1 MRRLLLDSHVLL
13 WALSDVSRLR
23 EDARD
28 LIADSDNYV
37 AVSAVSVWELGI
49 KAAQGKLSIPDD
61 LVEATRQSSFSEL
74 RISFA
79 HAKRAAA
86 LPAVH
91 GDPFDRMLVAQ
102 AQIDRLEIVTRDRR
116 LREYDVRLVAA

>member
-13 WALSDVSRLR
+13 WALSDVSKLC
-23 EDARD
+23 EDTRD

-49 KAAQGKLSIPDD
+49 KASRGKLSTSDE
-61 LVEATRQSSFSEL
+61 LVEAIRQSTFSEL

-79 HAKRAAA
+79 HAKQAAC
-86 LPAVH
+86 LPW
-91 GDPFDRMLVAQ
+91 
-102 AQIDRLEIVTRDRR
+102 
-116 LREYDVRLVAA
+116 